1 MPGPCRVLAGSAMQP
16 QTPWMLSQAPT
27 DSLRTDE
34 AAAVRWRPD
43 DLSGEAPG
51 DFRHVASEIAF
62 LAHHGV
68 PVEVLAAATRRGSL
82 LGVAPEDILIREGH
96 CSEEFFYRSLA
107 DELGLGFRTTF
118 TVLRAPSSS
127 MLSRCELAEIDSDA
141 GCDFVIAPRGKLIGN
156 LLGARGRAL
165 AETHRIAVTTPTRLS
180 RAILH
185 RSGRAVAS
193 AAAAAPLGDA
203 GRWSAKAFPH
213 RNQQAGFAGL
223 AGAILTMAWISPDAA
238 WLLAS
243 GVLALSFVLQG
254 GLRAASLLAG
264 SRPVPKRPPQLPD
277 SALPRYT
284 VLVPL
289 YREGRV
295 LRRLVQALADLDYPA
310 GKLEIKILV
319 EADDQETWR
328 EAQRL
333 ALQPPF
339 EVVICPPGLPRTKPR
354 ALNIGLGL
362 GHGEL
367 LVVYDAE
374 DRPDRNQLRLA
385 AARFAASPPRVA
397 CLQAS
402 LAIDN
407 ADESWLTR
415 HFALEYAQLFDV
427 TVPGMASLSLP
438 IPLGGTSNHFR
449 VEALLAAG
457 AWDAW
462 NVTEDADLGLRLA
475 RLGYRVGKLESTTW
489 EEAPVTLR
497 PWLRQRTRW
506 LKGWMRPVKI
516 ENSAAIS
523 TSMAPAGKSH
533 QPSSNNF
540 FATQR
545 TPSHMSDPLS
555 QFWPSAEFPL
565 GDMPPHWSI
574 SVLPLL
580 EAARGALLPVP
591 VVGFA
596 MEPNFHEGDVAIV
609 DRGWTVPSREGVYAL
624 WERGGDGIAIR
635 RVQPLAGK
643 AGEAIISCDRDR
655 HPVPRDD
662 LAERVFI
669 SDVRWIGRV
678 VGQLKKIY

>member
-310 GKLEIKILV
+310 GKLDIKILV

-506 LKGWMRPVKI
+506 LKGWMQTSMVHGCQWRAGLRDVGLVGLVALYAQTIGLVLAALGWPFFTAGLFWHVGTGSLFAPGTW
-516 ENSAAIS
+516 SAAIIAVLEP
-523 TSMAPAGKSH
+523 TVAV
-533 QPSSNNF
+533 
-540 FATQR
+540 
-545 TPSHMSDPLS
+545 
-555 QFWPSAEFPL
+555 L
-565 GDMPPHWSI
+565 G
-574 SVLPLL
+574 
-580 EAARGALLPVP
+580 
-591 VVGFA
+591 
-596 MEPNFHEGDVAIV
+596 VAIV
-609 DRGWTVPSREGVYAL
+609 LWAWALGAAVRGIRLKAADVVLLPLYILLVSGAGWCAVADLIHAPFRWTKTEHGVARRRTDRRLKS
-624 WERGGDGIAIR
+624 
-635 RVQPLAGK
+635 
-643 AGEAIISCDRDR
+643 
-655 HPVPRDD
+655 PVP
-662 LAERVFI
+662 
-669 SDVRWIGRV
+669 G
-678 VGQLKKIY
+678 